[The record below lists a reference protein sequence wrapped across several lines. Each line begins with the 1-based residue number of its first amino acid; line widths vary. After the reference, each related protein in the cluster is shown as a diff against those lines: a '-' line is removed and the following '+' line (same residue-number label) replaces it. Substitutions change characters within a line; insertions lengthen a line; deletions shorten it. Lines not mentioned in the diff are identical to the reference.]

1 MGIVA
6 LSGLR
11 GGLSLFVLEA
21 FLDSHLTGIVN
32 LVTELNTV
40 LAACRREGKP
50 VLAT

>member
-21 FLDSHLTGIVN
+21 FLDSNLTAN
-32 LVTELNTV
+32 LTQILLISMFALFGRSQAE
-40 LAACRREGKP
+40 RSS
-50 VLAT
+50 

>member
-21 FLDSHLTGIVN
+21 FLDSHLTAN
-32 LVTELNTV
+32 LTQIL
-40 LAACRREGKP
+40 
-50 VLAT
+50 

>member
-21 FLDSHLTGIVN
+21 FLDSNLTAN
-32 LVTELNTV
+32 LTQILLISYESSCSEIPSTS
-40 LAACRREGKP
+40 
-50 VLAT
+50 